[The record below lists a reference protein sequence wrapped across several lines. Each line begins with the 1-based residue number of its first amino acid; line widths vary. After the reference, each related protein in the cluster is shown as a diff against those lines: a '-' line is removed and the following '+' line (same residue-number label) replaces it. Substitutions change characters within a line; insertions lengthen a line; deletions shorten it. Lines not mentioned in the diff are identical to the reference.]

1 MQARYRNLSIACVAL
16 ARLVLAQTGPTQV
29 VVGVALPQDKQGA
42 DMAESLR
49 QSLITQLKSQ
59 SVEAVPL
66 TGTYGSSSVEAE
78 AQAKHCS
85 YILYTRLE
93 QKSGIGG
100 MFSKLSS
107 LPFGALTGRGGAS
120 APAGTAPQGG
130 TSTATSATQEQ
141 AVSPPVGAPQA
152 GIKRGDTVTLDY
164 RLIAVGAANPAKAET
179 LTGKAS
185 ADGQDLV
192 GPLLAQ
198 LSSAVGA
205 AAHGTT
211 EPASAMAT
219 AAPTPSDT
227 HPASEHSS
235 LLGGLWGH
243 KNAASSKPAAGAPAM
258 DCAQLTSMPAGIFA
272 MAPGQVMSAEDCQKM
287 QSAQQAYQQAA
298 SDPSA
303 ARPGD
308 DQMTC
313 AQITAELKQQQY
325 TTPDKSKVA
334 AAQATAG
341 QQQAL
346 VQREYQNMLK
356 QQAKDQAGVEAASAA
371 DTATELATGGLVRGR
386 ALQAVEKEQTAEH
399 DANNQRVL
407 KEAQPIEK
415 QQVGQMAGFS
425 SDFAQQLQSNPRLA
439 RLMQLADSK
448 RCKGGG

>member
-1 MQARYRNLSIACVAL
+1 MPTRYWSLSIACVAL
-16 ARLVLAQTGPTQV
+16 SRLVLAQSAPAQL
-29 VVGVALPQDKQGA
+29 VVGVALPQDQQA
-42 DMAESLR
+42 AEMAESLR

-59 SVEAVPL
+59 SIEAVPL
-66 TGTYGSSSVEAE
+66 TATSGSSVDAE

-93 QKSGIGG
+93 QKKGSGG
-100 MFSKLSS
+100 MFGKLSS
-107 LPFGALTGRGGAS
+107 ALPFGALTGRGAANTATTAAQEQAS
-120 APAGTAPQGG
+120 AP
-130 TSTATSATQEQ
+130 S
-141 AVSPPVGAPQA
+141 GASQA
-152 GIKRGDTVTLDY
+152 GVKRGDTVTLDY
-164 RLIAVGAANPAKAET
+164 RLVALGSANPAKAET
-179 LTGKAS
+179 LTGRA
-185 ADGQDLV
+185 AVDGQDLV
-192 GPLLAQ
+192 GPLVAQ
-198 LSSAVGA
+198 LSSAVGV
-205 AAHGTT
+205 AAHGAP
-211 EPASAMAT
+211 EPAT
-219 AAPTPSDT
+219 AAAVPSDA
-227 HPASEHSS
+227 HPANEHSS

-243 KNAASSKPAAGAPAM
+243 KNAATSKPAAAAPAM

-287 QSAQQAYQQAA
+287 QSAQQAYNQAA

-325 TTPDKSKVA
+325 TTPDQSKVA

-346 VQREYQNMLK
+346 AQREYANMVK
-356 QQAKDQAGVEAASAA
+356 QQAKDQAAVEAASAA

-399 DANNQRVL
+399 NANNERVL
-407 KEAQPIEK
+407 KEAQPIAK

-439 RLMQLADSK
+439 RLMQLADTK
-448 RCKGGG
+448 HCKGGG

>member
-1 MQARYRNLSIACVAL
+1 
-16 ARLVLAQTGPTQV
+16 
-29 VVGVALPQDKQGA
+29 
-42 DMAESLR
+42 
-49 QSLITQLKSQ
+49 
-59 SVEAVPL
+59 
-66 TGTYGSSSVEAE
+66 
-78 AQAKHCS
+78 
-85 YILYTRLE
+85 
-93 QKSGIGG
+93 
-100 MFSKLSS
+100 
-107 LPFGALTGRGGAS
+107 
-120 APAGTAPQGG
+120 
-130 TSTATSATQEQ
+130 
-141 AVSPPVGAPQA
+141 
-152 GIKRGDTVTLDY
+152 
-164 RLIAVGAANPAKAET
+164 
-179 LTGKAS
+179 
-185 ADGQDLV
+185 
-192 GPLLAQ
+192 
-198 LSSAVGA
+198 
-205 AAHGTT
+205 
-211 EPASAMAT
+211 MAT
-219 AAPTPSDT
+219 AAPAPSDT

-243 KNAASSKPAAGAPAM
+243 KNAASSKPAAAAPAM
-258 DCAQLTSMPAGIFA
+258 DCAQLTSMPAGLFA
-272 MAPGQVMSAEDCQKM
+272 MAPGQVMSTEDCQKM

-346 VQREYQNMLK
+346 VQREYQNMIK
-356 QQAKDQAGVEAASAA
+356 QQAKDQAAVEAASAA

>member
-1 MQARYRNLSIACVAL
+1 MQARYRNLSIVCVVL
-16 ARLVLAQTGPTQV
+16 ARVVLAQTGPTQV

-42 DMAESLR
+42 DMAEPLR
-49 QSLITQLKSQ
+49 QTLINQLKSQ
-59 SVEAVPL
+59 SIEAVPL
-66 TGTYGSSSVEAE
+66 TATYGSSSVEAE

-107 LPFGALTGRGGAS
+107 ALPFAGRGGAS
-120 APAGTAPQGG
+120 APAGPATQGG
-130 TSTATSATQEQ
+130 TGTATSATQEQ
-141 AVSPPVGAPQA
+141 AVSPAAGAPQA

-164 RLIAVGAANPAKAET
+164 RLIAVGAANPTKAET
-179 LTGKAS
+179 LSGKAS
-185 ADGQDLV
+185 AEGQDLV
-192 GPLLAQ
+192 GPLVAQ
-198 LSSAVGA
+198 LSSAVAA

-219 AAPTPSDT
+219 AAPAPSDP
-227 HPASEHSS
+227 HPANEHSS

-243 KNAASSKPAAGAPAM
+243 KNAASSKPAAAAPAM
-258 DCAQLTSMPAGIFA
+258 DCARLTSMPAGLFA
-272 MAPGQVMSAEDCQKM
+272 MAPGQVMSTEDCQKM

-303 ARPGD
+303 VRPGD

-346 VQREYQNMLK
+346 VQREYQNMIK
-356 QQAKDQAGVEAASAA
+356 QQAKDQAAVEAASAA
-371 DTATELATGGLVRGR
+371 DTATELATGGLVRGAPCR
-386 ALQAVEKEQTAEH
+386 RWRRSKRRSTT
-399 DANNQRVL
+399 DNQRVL
-407 KEAQPIEK
+407 KEAQPMEK

>member
-1 MQARYRNLSIACVAL
+1 MHARYVSLLIVWVAL
-16 ARLVLAQTGPTQV
+16 SRLALAQTGSAQV

-42 DMAESLR
+42 EMAEPLR
-49 QSLITQLKSQ
+49 QTLISQLKSQ

-66 TGTYGSSSVEAE
+66 TETSGSSSLEAE
-78 AQAKHCS
+78 AQAKHCT

-93 QKSGIGG
+93 QKQGTAG

-107 LPFGALTGRGGAS
+107 ALPFAALSGRGGAS
-120 APAGTAPQGG
+120 
-130 TSTATSATQEQ
+130 TATTPSQEQ
-141 AVSPPVGAPQA
+141 AASPPAGAPPA
-152 GIKRGDTVTLDY
+152 GVRRGDTVTLDY
-164 RLIAVGAANPAKAET
+164 RLVAVGAANPTKAET
-179 LTGKAS
+179 FTRKAA

-192 GPLLAQ
+192 GPLVTQ

-205 AAHGTT
+205 AAHGAT
-211 EPASAMAT
+211 EPAT
-219 AAPTPSDT
+219 AAAAPLDA

-243 KNAASSKPAAGAPAM
+243 KAGASSKPAAGAPAL

-287 QSAQQAYQQAA
+287 QNAQQAYQQAA

-325 TTPDKSKVA
+325 TTPDQSKVA

-346 VQREYQNMLK
+346 VQREYANMIK
-356 QQAKDQAGVEAASAA
+356 QQAKDQAAVEAASAA
-371 DTATELATGGLVRGR
+371 DTATEVATGGLVRGR
-386 ALQAVEKEQTAEH
+386 TLQAVEKEQMAEH

-407 KEAQPIEK
+407 KEAQPLEK

-448 RCKGGG
+448 HCKGGG

>member
-1 MQARYRNLSIACVAL
+1 MHARYWSLLIVCVGLS
-16 ARLVLAQTGPTQV
+16 RLVLAQSGPAAV
-29 VVGVALPQDKQGA
+29 VVGVALPQDKQSA
-42 DMAESLR
+42 EMAEPLR
-49 QSLITQLKSQ
+49 QTLITQLKSQ
-59 SVEAVPL
+59 SIEAVPL
-66 TGTYGSSSVEAE
+66 TATSGSSVEAE
-78 AQAKHCS
+78 AQAQHCS

-93 QKSGIGG
+93 QKSGTGG

-107 LPFGALTGRGGAS
+107 ALPLGALTGHAGGS
-120 APAGTAPQGG
+120 PATTPV
-130 TSTATSATQEQ
+130 QEQ
-141 AVSPPVGAPQA
+141 GATPPAGAPQP
-152 GIKRGDTVTLDY
+152 GVKRGDTVTLDY
-164 RLIAVGAANPAKAET
+164 RLVAVGAANPTKADT
-179 LTGKAS
+179 LTGKAA
-185 ADGQDLV
+185 ADGQDVV
-192 GPLLAQ
+192 GPLVAQ

-205 AAHGTT
+205 ATHGAA
-211 EPASAMAT
+211 EQAPATAAAT
-219 AAPTPSDT
+219 AAPSDA
-227 HPASEHSS
+227 HAANEHSS

-243 KNAASSKPAAGAPAM
+243 KSAASSKPAAAAPTM

-272 MAPGQVMSAEDCQKM
+272 MSPGQVMSVEDCQKM
-287 QSAQQAYQQAA
+287 QSAQQAYKQAA
-298 SDPSA
+298 SDPAA

-346 VQREYQNMLK
+346 VQREYANMVK
-356 QQAKDQAGVEAASAA
+356 QQAKDQAAVEAASAA

-439 RLMQLADSK
+439 RLMQLADTK
-448 RCKGGG
+448 HCKGGG